1 MGHGVAFAEYATT
14 ALILVAEN
22 SSFNM
27 AKFLIRGL
35 VALNCLSLTRLAGAG
50 VPYSEYI
57 LAPSSRTVY
66 PSSVFK
72 INGTVTNADSLTQ
85 ASGGATFQGP
95 SAVTFDFSKNIGGFV
110 SLTVGSSS
118 SPNAALAIAY
128 TESSEWISG
137 YSSDGTQNGVDQLIY
152 LPVGQG
158 PGTYTVDKDHERGGF
173 RYLSLISN
181 TSDTINVSS
190 VSVNFTAAP
199 AQQDLQ
205 AYAGYF
211 HSNDEVLNRIWY
223 AGAYT
228 CQLCSIDPTRGN
240 AVINFPAGTHVPGIE
255 IEVDEWYFNYTIS
268 NGTSVLTDGA
278 KRDRLVWPGDMAISI
293 PTVFVSTNDMQTIRN
308 SLDSLYVLQMPDGI
322 LPYAGMPLPST
333 TSWTYHLHNLI
344 GADDYYTYTGD
355 MDYLSTIWDQWKLG
369 VQWSLSSIDS
379 SGLMEVGASADWLR
393 GGMGGHVRLC
403 IPCGQTN

>member
-1 MGHGVAFAEYATT
+1 
-14 ALILVAEN
+14 
-22 SSFNM
+22 
-27 AKFLIRGL
+27 
-35 VALNCLSLTRLAGAG
+35 
-50 VPYSEYI
+50 
-57 LAPSSRTVY
+57 VY
-66 PSSVFK
+66 PSSVFQ
-72 INGTVTNADSLTQ
+72 INGTVTNADTLTQ

-95 SAVTFDFSKNIGGFV
+95 SAVTLDFSKNIGGFV
-110 SLTVGSSS
+110 SLTVGNSSS
-118 SPNAALAIAY
+118 SNAALALAY

-137 YSSDGTQNGVDQLIY
+137 NSSDGTQNGVDQLIY

-181 TSDTINVSS
+181 TSDTIDVSS
-190 VSVNFTAAP
+190 VSVNFTSAP

-240 AVINFPAGTHVPGIE
+240 AVVNFPAGTHIPGIE

-308 SLDSLYVLQMPDGI
+308 SLDSLYVLQMSDGM
-322 LPYAGMPLPST
+322 LPYAGVPVPST

-344 GADDYYTYTGD
+344 GAYDYYTYTGD

-379 SGLMEVGASADWLR
+379 SGLMEVGSSADWLR
-393 GGMGGHVRLC
+393 SGMGGHVRLYY
-403 IPCGQTN
+403 PPAA